1 VSFPN
6 LLGLKNSVVAGVA
19 IACILVVGYTVYEI
33 GGAFGLFN
41 SKDKLKAELEAAN
54 RANEQLV
61 RENKAKDDQLKTAKQ
76 IGQAAVKVVETNQE
90 KKEETRQ
97 TVSDAKETVRVAY
110 ETATKKKAESSSDNS
125 EAAAEADRELAEAQ
139 IDQLTQTYNALFMH

>member
-1 VSFPN
+1 
-6 LLGLKNSVVAGVA
+6 
-19 IACILVVGYTVYEI
+19 VVGYTVYEI